1 MRLKTRIV
9 NSLFMRMEGRVPT
22 HVENPEDKARRLERD
37 KIAHEDSVEVGAEW
51 LLSQLNRQD
60 RYSERILLKR
70 DRSFEL
76 PQGNTEFPANVSQLV
91 RSVYDMD
98 LSQNGLYKLTREISQ
113 KHPELKFSFSL
124 SPDGAWIEYTVEKQ
138 YLTIGDSVQWES
150 QGVLQWQQPRKITSF
165 EQDKRSG
172 RVYAFVDGD
181 ATGIPLDELA
191 RAV

>member
-1 MRLKTRIV
+1 
-9 NSLFMRMEGRVPT
+9 MRMEGRVPT
-22 HVENPEDKARRLERD
+22 HIKNPEDEKRRLERE

-70 DRSFEL
+70 DRSFDL

-98 LSQNGLYKLTREISQ
+98 LSQNGLYTLTREISQ

-165 EQDKRSG
+165 EQDNRSG